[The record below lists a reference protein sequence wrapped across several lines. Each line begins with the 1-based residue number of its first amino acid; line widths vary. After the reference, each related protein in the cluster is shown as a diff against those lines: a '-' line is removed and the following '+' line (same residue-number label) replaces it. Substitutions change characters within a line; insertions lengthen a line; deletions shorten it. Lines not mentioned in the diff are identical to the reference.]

1 MTVMR
6 AWALLFWPGVLIGFL
21 HTILTLTGADP
32 PAGLGYA
39 GPLLLAASA
48 VPVLVG
54 VGHRL
59 IVGRGGGA
67 DRAADSRLEPIAD
80 LVSGRV
86 RGAVGVLVDG
96 ERRIEGTWGV
106 SGTDRPLYNGT
117 RLEIGSVSKTFT
129 ATLLADMVV
138 RGEVSLDDRA
148 AEYVPGVPP
157 SRAGEDVTLLDLATH
172 SAGLP
177 RVPREVI
184 LPAILQ
190 SPDPYRR
197 FDERRLEA
205 AVRRTRPRSRLGE
218 MAKYSNFGVAL
229 LGHALA
235 VAAGRR
241 YADLIAE
248 RILAPLGLTDTAV
261 ATLDAADPRAAR
273 GHDAFAFEV
282 PPWDLAAIAPAGGI
296 VSTAADMERWLGAQ
310 LRPESTPLAEAIRIA
325 HEPRL
330 PLHVS
335 ALGRVLRARL
345 QGSRVG
351 LAWITTEVGGR
362 RVVWH
367 NGGTGGFGSFVGVD
381 PEAGRGVVVLTNSTH
396 TGRVDAAG
404 LAAAASSAPR

>member
-1 MTVMR
+1 
-6 AWALLFWPGVLIGFL
+6 
-21 HTILTLTGADP
+21 
-32 PAGLGYA
+32 
-39 GPLLLAASA
+39 
-48 VPVLVG
+48 
-54 VGHRL
+54 
-59 IVGRGGGA
+59 
-67 DRAADSRLEPIAD
+67 
-80 LVSGRV
+80 
-86 RGAVGVLVDG
+86 
-96 ERRIEGTWGV
+96 
-106 SGTDRPLYNGT
+106 
-117 RLEIGSVSKTFT
+117 
-129 ATLLADMVV
+129 
-138 RGEVSLDDRA
+138 
-148 AEYVPGVPP
+148 
-157 SRAGEDVTLLDLATH
+157 
-172 SAGLP
+172 
-177 RVPREVI
+177 
-184 LPAILQ
+184 
-190 SPDPYRR
+190 
-197 FDERRLEA
+197 
-205 AVRRTRPRSRLGE
+205 VRRTRPRSRLGE

-241 YADLIAE
+241 YADLIAA

-273 GHDAFAFEV
+273 GHDAFAFAV
-282 PPWDLAAIAPAGGI
+282 PPWELAAIAPAGGI

-381 PEAGRGVVVLTNSTH
+381 PGAGRGVIVLTNSTH
-396 TGRVDAAG
+396 WRRLDAAG
-404 LAAAASSAPR
+404 MTALSSASS

>member
-6 AWALLFWPGVLIGFL
+6 VWAPLFWSGALIGL
-21 HTILTLTGADP
+21 VHTIVDTAGADP
-32 PAGLGYA
+32 PAALGYA
-39 GPLLLAASA
+39 GPALLAASA

-59 IVGRGGGA
+59 IVSRGALA
-67 DRAADSRLEPIAD
+67 DRSVDSQLKPIVD
-80 LVSGRV
+80 LVGGRV
-86 RGAVGVLVDG
+86 RGAVVVLVDG
-96 ERRIEGTWGV
+96 ERRIEGAWGI
-106 SGTDRPLYNGT
+106 SGTDRPLDPGT
-117 RLEIGSVSKTFT
+117 RLEIGSMTKTFT
-129 ATLLADMVV
+129 ATLLAEMVA
-138 RGEVSLDDRA
+138 RGEVSVDDRL

-205 AVRRTRPRSRLGE
+205 AARRTQPRSGLGVV
-218 MAKYSNFGVAL
+218 ARYSNFGVAL
-229 LGHALA
+229 LGYALG

-241 YADLIAE
+241 YADLVAE
-248 RILAPLGLTDTAV
+248 RILAPLGLADTAV
-261 ATLDAADPRAAR
+261 ATLDQSDPLAAR
-273 GHDAFAFEV
+273 GHDAFAFAV

-310 LRPESTPLAEAIRIA
+310 LRPESTLLAEAIRIA
-325 HEPRL
+325 HGPRL

-335 ALGRVLRARL
+335 ALGRVLRSGLGA
-345 QGSRVG
+345 SRAG

-362 RVVWH
+362 RIVWH
-367 NGGTGGFGSFVGVD
+367 NGGTGGFGSFVGFD

-396 TGRVDAAG
+396 TRRLDAAG
-404 LAAAASSAPR
+404 LALVSGG